1 MTATR
6 TRICVN
12 CDGPHALADCPQ
24 LAPLP
29 PALIECPSCKFRI
42 GPRTGECAC
51 SD

>member
-12 CDGPHALADCPQ
+12 CDGPHALAACPQ
-24 LAPLP
+24 LAPVVHD
-29 PALIECPSCKFRI
+29 PSTCSSCEGHI
-42 GPRTGECAC
+42 DPRTGECAC